1 MTTKT
6 MNRTNKSVARIIP
19 SPPMHWVGDGF
30 PVSSVISPHATG
42 ASVSPFVLMD
52 YAGPA
57 KFGPSDQPR
66 GVDTHPHRG
75 FETVT
80 VVYKGELEHR
90 DSAGHKGSIGA
101 GDVQW
106 MTAASGV
113 LHEEKH
119 SAKFTREG
127 GVLEMA
133 QLWVNLPAKHKKDKP
148 RYQELQSAEI
158 PIVTLANGAGKVRVI
173 AGNFDGTQGAAKTFT
188 PVTLW
193 DVSLKAGSK
202 VELPLADGHTSAIFI
217 RSGSIRVGDSPEVQA
232 RQLVQLEQSGEGIV
246 VQATTDTE
254 LLVVGGEPINE
265 PIIAH
270 GPFVMNTVEE
280 VQQAMS
286 DYRTGKFGKL

>member
-1 MTTKT
+1 MTT
-6 MNRTNKSVARIIP
+6 RTLKNVARILP
-19 SPPMHWVGDGF
+19 RPQMHWVGDGF

-57 KFGPSDQPR
+57 KFGPSDTPR

-90 DSAGHKGSIGA
+90 DSAGNKGCIGA

-148 RYQELQSAEI
+148 RYQELQSTEI
-158 PIVTLANGAGKVRVI
+158 PSVTLPDGAGKVRVI
-173 AGNFDGTQGAAKTFT
+173 AGDFDGTKGAAQTFT

-193 DVSLKAGSK
+193 DVSLKAGAR
-202 VELPLADGHTSAIFI
+202 VELPVADGHTAAIYV
-217 RSGSIRVGDSPEVQA
+217 RSGSIRVGDSPDVQA
-232 RQLVQLEQSGEGIV
+232 RQLVVLELSGEGVV
-246 VQATTDTE
+246 VQAGTDTE

-265 PIIAH
+265 PMIAH

-280 VQQAMS
+280 VQQAMA
-286 DYRTGKFGKL
+286 DYRSGKFGRL

>member
-1 MTTKT
+1 MENIMTTKT
-6 MNRTNKSVARIIP
+6 LKSVARILP
-19 SPPMHWVGDGF
+19 SPQMHWVGDGF

-42 ASVSPFVLMD
+42 NSVSPFVLMD

-57 KFGPSDQPR
+57 KFGPSNTPR

-80 VVYKGELEHR
+80 VVYQGELEHR
-90 DSAGHKGSIGA
+90 DSAGNKGSIGA

-119 SAKFTREG
+119 SATFTREG

-133 QLWVNLPAKHKKDKP
+133 QLWVNLPAKHKKDAP
-148 RYQELQSAEI
+148 RYQELQGGSIASVAL
-158 PIVTLANGAGKVRVI
+158 PDGAGRVRVI
-173 AGNFDGTQGAAKTFT
+173 AGDFDGTKGAAKTFT
-188 PVTLW
+188 PVVLW
-193 DVSLKAGSK
+193 DVSLKAGAR
-202 VELPLADGHTSAIFI
+202 VELPIAEGFAAAIFV
-217 RSGSIRVGDSPEVQA
+217 RSGSVHVGDSPDVSA
-232 RQLVQLEQSGEGIV
+232 RQLVVLEQSGEGVV
-246 VQATTDTE
+246 VQAIGESE

-270 GPFVMNTVEE
+270 GPFVMNSVEE
-280 VQQAMS
+280 VQQAMA
-286 DYRTGKFGKL
+286 DYRSGKFGRL